1 MDSSGLFLFFFLTI
15 VLLIAAINDIRF
27 RKIPNWLTYPT
38 ILIAVAYHTTA
49 KGIDG
54 FYFSVGGMS
63 LGIAVLIVPFLAGG
77 MGAGDTKLMGAVGGL
92 LGPKGVVLAFLFSA
106 ILGGIYVLLFLALTK
121 SYKRILRLSP
131 FPLKGDHIASTYTE
145 RQTKL
150 CYGGSIALG
159 TFLSITW
166 GWFI

>member
-1 MDSSGLFLFFFLTI
+1 LFFFLTI

-49 KGIDG
+49 KGVDG

-63 LGIAVLIVPFLAGG
+63 LGIAVLIVPCLAGG

-92 LGPKGVVLAFLFSA
+92 LGPKGVALAFLFSA
-106 ILGGIYVLLFLALTK
+106 ILGGIYALLVLALTK
-121 SYKRILRLSP
+121 SYKRILRLFP
-131 FPLKGDHIASTYTE
+131 FELKGDYIASTYIE

-150 CYGGSIALG
+150 CYGGAIALG
-159 TFLSITW
+159 TFFSITW
-166 GWFI
+166 GLFI